1 MNVKRLRA
9 LCVELYKTINKR
21 NESFMRN
28 KLRFTNR
35 PVREKY
41 KMNMIIPEFNQV
53 SYGKKSLRTF
63 VPTLYSLPYHIKS
76 SENLE
81 SFKGTLSI
89 GMENAASVRFVLQLM
104 S

>member
-9 LCVELYKTINKR
+9 LCVELYKTTNKL
-21 NESFMRN
+21 NPDLMRDLF

-41 KMNMIIPEFNQV
+41 KMNMIIPEFHQAN
-53 SYGKKSLRTF
+53 YGKTSLISF
-63 VPTLYSLPYHIKS
+63 SSKFWNSLPYIKS

-81 SFKGTLSI
+81 SFKRTINHLNGERCLCN
-89 GMENAASVRFVLQLM
+89 ELM